1 MKIIIKTKNIENSE
15 SLNSYIEEKLSGL
28 QKFISVLREEGD
40 VGKTLAE
47 VFVEIEKTTKHHR
60 KGEIFM
66 VKAFINMPGRNIV
79 TEVES
84 DDLFKAVIEAK
95 DNLQAEIR
103 KYKTKN
109 IDKNR
114 RAQMKVSHTP
124 KI

>member
-28 QKFISVLREEGD
+28 QKFISVLREKGSI
-40 VGKTLAE
+40 GKSLAE

-66 VKAFINMPGRNIV
+66 VKAILHLPQKSIV
-79 TEVES
+79 AQDES
-84 DDLFKAVIEAK
+84 DDLFKSVIEVK
-95 DNLQAEIR
+95 DDLQVEIK